1 MRRVLHIIDSIAD
14 EGAGSQLDLL
24 ARRLTNEGLEIQV
37 AELEPTTT
45 RQSPCDAECSSPSRN
60 PKPLQAISLAR
71 RAKFDPLAFVRLLR
85 LVQRFEPEAIHS
97 CTWDAAIYASAV
109 LTRVPQRWRNTVRAW
124 GLGRV
129 RPKHIVALHRI
140 RPWTPEW
147 QLLVARQLADFPE
160 RLVTSSASVRDWY
173 VSRGLPAEKFK
184 IIPSGGPEPIA
195 SDRSRDEL
203 LQELKFPANAKLIGV
218 VGRLVPESCVKDLI
232 WAADLLRVL
241 HDELRVVIIGDGP
254 LRPQL
259 EEYARLASDLEHI
272 QFLGD
277 RPDLWRILP
286 HFDVLWNG
294 AENVGTST
302 AILQAMAAGVP
313 VIASDTPANRE
324 LVVDGETGYLIP
336 LGTRAGRAARARAT
350 DRIFNDA
357 NLRTRLSQASQQRAR
372 KEFAEDRMVNKYWE
386 LYSQL
391 SD

>member
-1 MRRVLHIIDSIAD
+1 MRRVLHIIDSVAD

-37 AELEPTTT
+37 AELEPTT
-45 RQSPCDAECSSPSRN
+45 RQSPCDSECSSGSRN

-97 CTWDAAIYASAV
+97 WTWDAAIYTSAV

-173 VSRGLPAEKFK
+173 APGALPPEKFK
-184 IIPSGGPEPIA
+184 VIPSGVPEPIA

-203 LQELKFPANAKLIGV
+203 LQELKLPATAKLIGV
-218 VGRLVPESCVKDLI
+218 VGRLVPENCVKDLI

-241 HDELRVVIIGDGP
+241 HDDLRVVIIGDGP

-259 EEYARLASDLEHI
+259 EENARLASDLEHI
-272 QFLGD
+272 QFLGE
-277 RPDLWRILP
+277 RPDVWRILP

-324 LVVDGETGYLIP
+324 LVIDNQTGHLIP
-336 LGTRAGRAARARAT
+336 LGTRPGRAPRARST
-350 DRIFNDA
+350 DRIFTDPD
-357 NLRTRLSQASQQRAR
+357 LRARLSQAAQQRAK
-372 KEFAEDRMVNKYWE
+372 KEFAE
-386 LYSQL
+386 
-391 SD
+391 